1 MELTEA
7 RIQNYKCIDDSGW
20 VDFERVTCFVGKN
33 ESGKTAFLQAL
44 EKLNPVDSTGDYNP
58 LEEYPRRYYTRY
70 KTRHEADP
78 DIVASARYDLS
89 SQEIEDIE
97 SEYGKGVLATD
108 TVEVTKDYQN
118 NLHWNVE
125 INEEQIVQKLLGDYE
140 LHNSTRQSLS
150 SATTLEEL
158 WTGVEDSEASSNE
171 FSDLM
176 TEVQALRGGSLDNEL
191 GENIL
196 RSYLPQFLYFD
207 EYSIMEGDVHLDHIR
222 EKQNQSNLSDS
233 DETFVSLLSIANLD
247 LDDFSQI
254 DDYEGIIAELE
265 AASNYISEQVF
276 EYWTQ
281 GPNLRVEFD
290 KSDEESDDLP
300 DQNPNQAQNQNRNQ
314 PHEKQPVLHVRIYN
328 DQHKVTLPFDE
339 RSRGFVWFFSFLAYF
354 GDMENDNRDLVL
366 LLDEPGLNLHAK
378 AQHDFLRFINDRL
391 APNHPVAYT
400 THSPFMLEPERL
412 HRSRLVVDDPES
424 SHEGTEIS
432 DDILGSDEDTIFPLQ
447 AVLGYDLIRTLLIGP
462 ECLLVEGKSDMIYL
476 QVMSDILD
484 RKDRTPLSHRWTI
497 VPVNGADNVPT
508 FVSLFGASNLTIG
521 VLLDDDSRID
531 QRLRE
536 IEERSVLDL
545 DHVKTVSEF
554 IEEDEG
560 DTEDLFSE
568 DFYAS
573 VVSEAYGF
581 ELRAVED
588 TPDTISL
595 SDLQSQHPR
604 ITNRF
609 ESYFERWH
617 INEGTFRHH
626 DPASEL
632 QKKRDYFEERIDEE
646 TVDRFEEL
654 FKDMNSIIDAE

>member
-207 EYSIMEGDVHLDHIR
+207 EYSIMEGDVYLITSAKNKTKATCLILMRHFCHC
-222 EKQNQSNLSDS
+222 
-233 DETFVSLLSIANLD
+233 SL
-247 LDDFSQI
+247 SQI
-254 DDYEGIIAELE
+254 WTWM
-265 AASNYISEQVF
+265 IS
-276 EYWTQ
+276 
-281 GPNLRVEFD
+281 
-290 KSDEESDDLP
+290 
-300 DQNPNQAQNQNRNQ
+300 
-314 PHEKQPVLHVRIYN
+314 VR
-328 DQHKVTLPFDE
+328 
-339 RSRGFVWFFSFLAYF
+339 S
-354 GDMENDNRDLVL
+354 
-366 LLDEPGLNLHAK
+366 
-378 AQHDFLRFINDRL
+378 
-391 APNHPVAYT
+391 
-400 THSPFMLEPERL
+400 
-412 HRSRLVVDDPES
+412 
-424 SHEGTEIS
+424 
-432 DDILGSDEDTIFPLQ
+432 TIMK
-447 AVLGYDLIRTLLIGP
+447 G
-462 ECLLVEGKSDMIYL
+462 
-476 QVMSDILD
+476 
-484 RKDRTPLSHRWTI
+484 
-497 VPVNGADNVPT
+497 
-508 FVSLFGASNLTIG
+508 
-521 VLLDDDSRID
+521 
-531 QRLRE
+531 
-536 IEERSVLDL
+536 
-545 DHVKTVSEF
+545 
-554 IEEDEG
+554 
-560 DTEDLFSE
+560 
-568 DFYAS
+568 
-573 VVSEAYGF
+573 
-581 ELRAVED
+581 
-588 TPDTISL
+588 
-595 SDLQSQHPR
+595 
-604 ITNRF
+604 
-609 ESYFERWH
+609 
-617 INEGTFRHH
+617 
-626 DPASEL
+626 
-632 QKKRDYFEERIDEE
+632 
-646 TVDRFEEL
+646 
-654 FKDMNSIIDAE
+654 